1 MRNDANVLAKSD
13 GSASLRR
20 MKARAWSSVVG
31 GALCLALFGCSAG
44 SDGHGGEV
52 MNPSNGGSTGAGSQ
66 PNLGGDIGVGSTPN
80 LGGDINGTSGSGGTP
95 MGCQNGG
102 ADFVPKV
109 PTVMLVV
116 DRSGTMFKDQGNP
129 WNVLRDG
136 ALSVVKDMDNDVR
149 FGLLA
154 VTGEAQAGMCPLLD
168 EIAPADHNYE
178 ALAAKYMSLAAPLK
192 GESPGMRGLQRA
204 AEILAADP
212 TEGDK
217 YILFVT
223 DGEQD
228 YCNDGDFACP
238 TDSVVYHLQQI
249 AAKGIKTFVF
259 GLPMSSTDTQQQARY
274 PAVLQ
279 AFADAGMGVAVAP
292 VLPPPGNQGP
302 VQIYYNC
309 QGVPEWKAETVAAGT
324 PMNMPLGTYAAASGG
339 AKVFTPG
346 VTEGALRDEIAKVLA
361 GVKSCTFDIAGD
373 IKVDLERLNLAGVYV
388 QGMEVPLDE
397 TGANGWHM
405 PTATQI
411 ELVGSACEN
420 WRKPENTKIEWTF
433 PCDIIIPK

>member
-1 MRNDANVLAKSD
+1 
-13 GSASLRR
+13 
-20 MKARAWSSVVG
+20 MKAIAWSALVG
-31 GALCLALFGCSAG
+31 GALWCTLSACSATSAGGGGNGATG
-44 SDGHGGEV
+44 SGAA
-52 MNPSNGGSTGAGSQ
+52 SSTGGTQ
-66 PNLGGDIGVGSTPN
+66 PNLGGNIGVGST
-80 LGGDINGTSGSGGTP
+80 LAIGGLDGGGVAGSTGPGT
-95 MGCQNGG
+95 GCQTGG
-102 ADFVPKV
+102 AVFVPKV

-129 WNVLRDG
+129 WNTLRDG
-136 ALSVVKDMDNDVR
+136 ALEVVQKMSTDVR

-154 VTGEAQAGMCPLLD
+154 VTGEAQVGMCPLLD
-168 EIAPADHNYE
+168 EIAPADNNYD
-178 ALAAKYMSLAAPLK
+178 ALAAKYTSLVAPLK

-204 AEILAADP
+204 AEVLAADT

-259 GLPMSSTDTQQQARY
+259 GLPMSSTDAAQQARY
-274 PAVLQ
+274 PSVLQ

-309 QGVPEWKAETVAAGT
+309 QGVAEWKAETVAAGT

-339 AKVFTPG
+339 AKVFTPDP
-346 VTEGALRDEIAKVLA
+346 TNKDALRDEIAKVLS
-361 GVKSCTFDIAGD
+361 GVKSCTFDIGGD
-373 IKVDLERLNLAGVYV
+373 IKVKQDRLTDASVYV
-388 QGMEVPLDE
+388 EGMTVPLDPA
-397 TGANGWHM
+397 GMNGWHM
-405 PTATQI
+405 PTPTQI
-411 ELVGSACEN
+411 ELVGAACEN
-420 WRKPENTKIEWTF
+420 WRMPQNNKIDWDF
-433 PCDIIIPK
+433 PCDILVPK

>member
-1 MRNDANVLAKSD
+1 
-13 GSASLRR
+13 

-31 GALCLALFGCSAG
+31 GALCLALFGGCSAG
-44 SDGHGGEV
+44 SDKGGEV
-52 MNPSNGGSTGAGSQ
+52 KPPTGTGANGSGGSVGNIGGLDGIGNNTS
-66 PNLGGDIGVGSTPN
+66 LGGDLNNAG
-80 LGGDINGTSGSGGTP
+80 GSGGAP
-95 MGCQNGG
+95 MGCQNGM
-102 ADFVPKV
+102 ANFVPKV

-116 DRSGTMFKDQGNP
+116 DRSGTMFKDAGNP
-129 WNVLRDG
+129 WNLLRDG
-136 ALSVVKDMDNDVR
+136 ALSVVKDMEKDVR

-168 EIAPADHNYE
+168 EVAPADNNYD

-204 AEILAADP
+204 ADVLAADP

-249 AAKGIKTFVF
+249 AAKGIKTFIF
-259 GLPMSSTDTQQQARY
+259 GLPMASTDAQQQARY

-292 VLPPPGNQGP
+292 VLPPPGDQGP
-302 VQIYYNC
+302 IQIFYNC
-309 QGVPEWKAETVAAGT
+309 QGVPEWKAETVEAGT
-324 PMNMPLGTYAAASGG
+324 AMNMPLGTYGTASGG

-361 GVKSCTFDIAGD
+361 GVKTCTFDIAGD
-373 IKVDLERLNLAGVYV
+373 IKVDLTRLSAANVYV
-388 QGMEVPLDE
+388 EGEAVTLDE
-397 TGANGWHM
+397 TGMNGWHM
-405 PTATQI
+405 PNASQI
-411 ELVGSACEN
+411 ELVGAACEN
-420 WRKPENTKIEWTF
+420 WRKPENTEITWNF
-433 PCDIIIPK
+433 PCEIIVPK